1 MQSRKYG
8 VSIIMIY
15 FIRHEVNQKLGRA
28 YCPGLSIFSVCSC
41 NPFAKST
48 RTFLGEEGGGGLGIG
63 GRKYKVVWFPM
74 TVL

>member
-48 RTFLGEEGGGGLGIG
+48 RTFLGEEGGVLGL
-63 GRKYKVVWFPM
+63 VVENIRVYGFP
-74 TVL
+74 

>member
-48 RTFLGEEGGGGLGIG
+48 RAFLGEEGGGG
-63 GRKYKVVWFPM
+63 VWGLVAENIRLYGFP
-74 TVL
+74 